1 MFACRSQKPTST
13 ILPIWS
19 DHSARLSSNETSLPL
34 SSPAAGAAAAGAAA
48 SAAAG
53 AAAPAAA
60 GAAAPAAAE
69 AAAPAAA
76 APAAGDE
83 SGSEVSFDESLALWS
98 DQIGRMVE
106 VGFCDLHA
114 NIRALEASKGNL
126 DDAVSRLLHEDN

>member
-34 SSPAAGAAAAGAAA
+34 SSPAAGAAAGAAA

-69 AAAPAAA
+69 AAAPAA